1 MPTARLRKV
10 EPLAGYTLPAPPPP
24 RVASIVP
31 DAWYALHP
39 DNALTDAWQNGDVP
53 QVTFG
58 ADDRQ
63 PVSDTT
69 VAPYRWVALLEIEAQ
84 DGSEWRATGWLAGPR
99 LVVTAGHCVFMPAQ
113 QGWVQSVSVSLG
125 AEPDGQGNVHVPFGT
140 QTSSVL
146 RSVAGWVSSQDDQR
160 DYGAVIL
167 AESVN
172 PAFGWFS
179 WTSLTDDQLRGAVV
193 NIDGYPADKP
203 SDGQFFSA
211 RALSDVTPTA
221 LLYQNATYGGD
232 SGAPAYVDPDDR
244 TVVGI
249 HTRGLLTS
257 NEAVRITSEVAD
269 NVAAWRQESDG

>member
-1 MPTARLRKV
+1 M
-10 EPLAGYTLPAPPPP
+10 
-24 RVASIVP
+24 
-31 DAWYALHP
+31 
-39 DNALTDAWQNGDVP
+39 
-53 QVTFG
+53 
-58 ADDRQ
+58 
-63 PVSDTT
+63 
-69 VAPYRWVALLEIEAQ
+69 
-84 DGSEWRATGWLAGPR
+84 
-99 LVVTAGHCVFMPAQ
+99 
-113 QGWVQSVSVSLG
+113 
-125 AEPDGQGNVHVPFGT
+125 
-140 QTSSVL
+140 
-146 RSVAGWVSSQDDQR
+146 
-160 DYGAVIL
+160 
-167 AESVN
+167 
-172 PAFGWFS
+172 
-179 WTSLTDDQLRGAVV
+179 V